1 MFDSYRPFVAPM
13 IPVCVGVI
21 VGFGLLV
28 GPKEAHSSLYV
39 EEVAAEMPFGLES
52 SLASESV
59 DSASKTFTRLA
70 GESNAVTSSRRLLV
84 SAGIEPS
91 DDPVARLGARGV
103 DTSALR
109 ETVFSGARLRSLST
123 SGQMQIRSTSSQA
136 SSLSSERLR
145 RCRRTELRSPLAKTW
160 RSASAATL
168 LSSTKM

>member
-39 EEVAAEMPFGLES
+39 EEVAAEMPFG
-52 SLASESV
+52 LASESV

-109 ETVFSGARLRSLST
+109 ETVFSGARLRLSST
-123 SGQMQIRSTSSQA
+123 SGPMQPRSASSQA
-136 SSLSSERLR
+136 SSVDSERLR
-145 RCRRTELRSPLAKTW
+145 RCRRTELRALWGRT
-160 RSASAATL
+160 
-168 LSSTKM
+168 